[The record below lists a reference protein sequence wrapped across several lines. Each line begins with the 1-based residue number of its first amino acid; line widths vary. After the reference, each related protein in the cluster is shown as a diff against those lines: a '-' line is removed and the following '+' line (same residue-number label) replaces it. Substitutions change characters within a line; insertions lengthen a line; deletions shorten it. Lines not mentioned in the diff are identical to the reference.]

1 MVTRLCC
8 SLNSGVLGRTM
19 KNMGQEVSNN
29 NNDNEEEEEEDAD
42 DDGDDDDNNHVLH
55 INTIYD
61 TWA

>member
-1 MVTRLCC
+1 MLF
-8 SLNSGVLGRTM
+8 LGRTM
-19 KNMGQEVSNN
+19 KNMGKEVSNN
-29 NNDNEEEEEEDAD
+29 NNDNDDEEEDED